1 MVTMIET
8 IVAEAGWHGGPWF
21 LVFPL
26 LWIALF
32 IGVWLV
38 VRNRD
43 VHAIRRSAETVL
55 GERYARGEIDEQ
67 EYRERLAVLRQR
79 NAR

>member
-1 MVTMIET
+1 MVVET

-43 VHAIRRSAETVL
+43 VHAVRRSAETVL

-67 EYRERLAVLRQR
+67 EYRARLAVLRQR

>member
-1 MVTMIET
+1 MIET
-8 IVAEAGWHGGPWF
+8 IVAEAGWHGGTWF

-32 IGVWLV
+32 IGVFLV

-43 VHAIRRSAETVL
+43 AHATRRSAETVL

-67 EYRERLAVLRQR
+67 EYRARLAVLRQR
-79 NAR
+79 NVR